1 MNVSAEINNSVHR
14 QEVLKDLIAK
24 LHAGV
29 SADEVKAQFAKEF
42 DGVGA
47 EEIAAAEKALMQ
59 SGVKVEEIQS
69 LCDIHASIFKG
80 SIAEIHG
87 EKDKTKQEGHPS
99 WLLKE
104 ENRAIERLL
113 ENRINIHTAQL
124 SEGKPSAIVLLHE
137 DFELLWQIDR
147 HYSKKENLW
156 FPIMERYGITAPPRV
171 MWGVDDEIRN
181 KIKAIRNK
189 LKDLSEGGRPES
201 KVIASL
207 VDNISNVKEQII
219 EMISKEENI
228 LIPMVSEVFFSVDW
242 KQISEGT
249 AEIGYCLLD
258 GHPASLPLAAMVDA
272 TTKPSAMSEGM
283 VHLPT
288 GSFSPEIL
296 TAVLNTLPIDITFVD
311 KNDEV
316 LYFSQSSER
325 VFART
330 TAIIGRKVTNCHPP
344 ASMHVVEKI
353 LEDFKSGKK
362 DMEEFYIHMKDLY
375 IYIRYY
381 AVRSTSGEYLG
392 TLEVTQNIAPI
403 QKITGDKRLLSE

>member
-1 MNVSAEINNSVHR
+1 VSAEINNSVHR
-14 QEVLKDLIAK
+14 QEVLRDLIAK
-24 LHAGV
+24 LHSGV

-47 EEIAAAEKALMQ
+47 EEIAAAEKALME

-80 SIAEIHG
+80 SIAEIHA

-99 WLLKE
+99 WLLRE

-113 ENRINIHTAQL
+113 ENRVVIHTAQVAD
-124 SEGKPSAIVLLHE
+124 GKPTALFLLQE
-137 DFELLWQIDR
+137 DFELLLQIDR

-181 KIKAIRNK
+181 KIKDIRNS
-189 LKDLSEGGRPES
+189 LKKLSEMGRPDS
-201 KVIASL
+201 HAITTL
-207 VDNISNVKEQII
+207 ISTIENVKEQIV

-228 LIPMVSEVFFSVDW
+228 LIPMVSEVFSEPDW
-242 KQISEGT
+242 DQISEGT

-258 GHPASLPLAAMVDA
+258 AHSAALPLAVPVGEN
-272 TTKPSAMSEGM
+272 TKPSIMSQGM
-283 VHLPT
+283 VQLPT

-362 DMEEFYIHMKDLY
+362 NMEEFYIHMKDLY
-375 IYIRYY
+375 IYIRYF
-381 AVRSTSGEYLG
+381 AVRSASGDYLG

-403 QKITGDKRLLSE
+403 QKITGEKRLLSE